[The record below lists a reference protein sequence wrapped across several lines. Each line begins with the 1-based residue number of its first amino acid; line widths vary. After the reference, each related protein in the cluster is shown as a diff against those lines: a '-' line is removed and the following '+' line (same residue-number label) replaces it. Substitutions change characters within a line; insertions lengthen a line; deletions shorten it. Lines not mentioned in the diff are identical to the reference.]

1 MKTFL
6 LSFYICLIAFCTS
19 CDKKSQTEI
28 YQTKRDNIVDVHDQI
43 KEIKLREVFLNNASR
58 PFVYDSYIILAD
70 YKSFD
75 YIINVLRKTDFSYV
89 GSFAKIGQGP
99 GEITNVGH
107 IAYDAENKKLLVSDH
122 GKLKIFSYDLDSA
135 IINPDYL
142 PTEKQKMNNSQFI
155 SRYVYVNDTLSYGM
169 CITPIGTNNFKQSM
183 GKLNMETGEIKLMEY
198 ENPKLKIKRFSSAV
212 SLKHGVYVEC
222 HAPYDLMTI
231 CSLEG
236 DLKCNVYGPEWNE
249 KTTDQQFFDEVIFCS
264 DKIVARYS
272 GDKIFAK
279 DGSLTPISK
288 LLVFDINGNYIKTL
302 ETGYSISRMCSDEE
316 NNRLILSMDEE
327 MQFAYLD
334 LDGIV

>member
-1 MKTFL
+1 MKNNQFMSL
-6 LSFYICLIAFCTS
+6 LLLLVMLVS
-19 CDKKSQTEI
+19 CDKKNQTEI
-28 YQTKRDNIVDVHDQI
+28 YQTKRDNIVDVHDRI
-43 KEIKLREVFLNNASR
+43 KEIKINEVFLNSASR

-107 IAYDAENKKLLVSDH
+107 IAYDTENNKLLVSDH

-155 SRYVYVNDTLSYGM
+155 SRYVYVNDTLSYGV
-169 CITPIGTNNFKQSM
+169 CITPIGTNNFKPSM
-183 GKLNMETGEIKLMEY
+183 GKLNMKTGEIKLMAY

-212 SLKHGVYVEC
+212 SLEHGIYVEC

-236 DLKCNVYGPEWNE
+236 DLICNVYGPAWNE
-249 KTTDQQFFDEVIFCS
+249 KTTNQQFFDEVVFCA

-272 GDKIFAK
+272 GNKIFAK
-279 DGSLTPISK
+279 DGNLTPISK
-288 LLVFDINGNYIKTL
+288 LLVFDMNGNYIKTL
-302 ETGYSISRMCSDEE
+302 ETGYNISRMCFDEE

-327 MQFAYLD
+327 MQFGYLD
-334 LDGIV
+334 LKGLI